1 MSEAMTGGCLCGA
14 VRYSASIASD
24 EAYLC
29 HCSMCQRAIGNVSA
43 AMLNVLKTDVHWT
56 GEPRFYR
63 SSPIATR
70 GFCPTCGTSLTFAY
84 DDSEKMDLLV
94 GTFDDPSR
102 FRPTHHFGV
111 EHLHRAWIDTSGL
124 PEYRVDAYQ
133 PIVDRWMKSVGK
145 LPE

>member
-29 HCSMCQRAIGNVSA
+29 HCSMCQRAVGNVSV
-43 AMLNVLKTDVHWT
+43 AMLNVLKTDVTWT

-70 GFCPTCGTSLTFAY
+70 GFCPTCGSRVFNEPEGDGIEIRVGSLDMAPTDVEPTYEIWVKRRENWLAPL
-84 DDSEKMDLLV
+84 EEAEQ
-94 GTFDDPSR
+94 FDED
-102 FRPTHHFGV
+102 RP
-111 EHLHRAWIDTSGL
+111 
-124 PEYRVDAYQ
+124 
-133 PIVDRWMKSVGK
+133 
-145 LPE
+145 